1 MVAGKKCLRPVIEVS
16 IVRKDE
22 YLRWIKVGLSVGI
35 VSSSLQPSLEV
46 KDTPKFYVN
55 NYSSN
60 IVLAS
65 TVKTKEIHSIADVS
79 IVKENTVRE
88 SVRKAVAMAGGLDF
102 IKPGDTVLVK
112 PNVNSDDPYP
122 GTTNPEVIKEIVTM
136 CFENGAKRVI
146 VADRSGVLWQNT
158 MYNMEKVG
166 IAQAAR
172 SAGAEVLALEN
183 EEWILVKPEGSKY
196 WVNGFRIP
204 KLVTEVDH
212 IINVAVVK
220 THSIADFS
228 MSLKNFVG
236 FIHMSDRMF
245 MHGSGNIKE
254 MIAELNLAFNPKLN
268 ILDATRVF
276 VRGGPDRGEIREPK
290 MIIASRDRIAAD
302 ITGLALLRSL
312 GTTPAIQD
320 RDIWLHPQIKRAV
333 DLDIGIRDSSHI
345 NLVGSNVDL
354 EKLRKLSR

>member
-1 MVAGKKCLRPVIEVS
+1 M
-16 IVRKDE
+16 RKND
-22 YLRWIKVGLSVGI
+22 YLMWVKVGLGVAIISPN
-35 VSSSLQPSLEV
+35 LQPSIGNR
-46 KDTPKFYVN
+46 DIPKSYVN

-60 IVLAS
+60 MMLAS
-65 TVKTKEIHSIADVS
+65 STETREVHAMVDVS

-88 SVRKAVAMAGGLDF
+88 SVRKAVAMAGGLSF
-102 IKPGDTVLVK
+102 IKPGDIVLVK

-136 CFENGAKRVI
+136 CFESGAKRVI

-172 SAGAEVLALEN
+172 NAGAEVLALDN
-183 EEWILVKPEGSKY
+183 EEWILVKPEGSRY

-245 MHGSGNIKE
+245 MHSSGNIKE

-276 VRGGPDRGEIREPK
+276 VRGGPDRGEVREPR
-290 MIIASRDRIAAD
+290 MIIASRNRIAAD
-302 ITGLALLRSL
+302 IIGLALLRSL

-320 RDIWLHPQIKRAV
+320 KDIWSHPQIRRAI
-333 DLDIGIRDSSHI
+333 DLGIGIKDSSGI
-345 NLVGSNVDL
+345 NLIGSNVEL
-354 EKLRKLSR
+354 EEIRRLSR

>member
-1 MVAGKKCLRPVIEVS
+1 MKR
-16 IVRKDE
+16 D
-22 YLRWIKVGLSVGI
+22 YLRLAKVGLGI
-35 VSSSLQPSLEV
+35 AIISSNPYLGMED
-46 KDTPKFYVN
+46 KGMPKPYMN
-55 NYSSN
+55 NYLSSA
-60 IVLAS
+60 IFAS
-65 TVKTKEIHSIADVS
+65 NTQTREVHTIADVS
-79 IVKENTVRE
+79 IVRENTVRE
-88 SVRKAVAMAGGLDF
+88 SVRKAVAMAGGLSF

-122 GTTNPEVIKEIVTM
+122 GTTNPEVVKEVVTM
-136 CFENGAKRVI
+136 CFESGAKRVI

-166 IAQAAR
+166 IAQSAR
-172 SAGAEVLALEN
+172 SAGAEVVALDN

-245 MHGSGNIKE
+245 MHSSGNIKE

-290 MIIASRDRIAAD
+290 AIIASRDRVAVD

-312 GTTPAIQD
+312 GTIPAIQD
-320 RDIWLHPQIKRAV
+320 RDIWSHPQIKRAV
-333 DLDIGIRDSSHI
+333 DLGIGIKDSSRI

-354 EKLRKLSR
+354 EEIRKLSR

>member
-1 MVAGKKCLRPVIEVS
+1 MGNG
-16 IVRKDE
+16 E
-22 YLRWIKVGLSVGI
+22 YLKWIKVGLGVAI
-35 VSSSLQPSLEV
+35 LSSSSHLKIGA
-46 KDTPKFYVN
+46 KDIPELYAN
-55 NYSSN
+55 NHFSN
-60 IVLAS
+60 FMIAS
-65 TVKTKEIHSIADVS
+65 NTQTREIHNIADVS

-88 SVRKAVAMAGGLDF
+88 SVRKAVSMVGGLDF

-166 IAQAAR
+166 IAQSAR
-172 SAGAEVLALEN
+172 SAGAEVLALDN

-196 WVNGFRIP
+196 WPNGFRIP

-245 MHGSGNIKE
+245 MHSSGNIKE

-268 ILDATRVF
+268 ILDATKVF
-276 VRGGPDRGEIREPK
+276 VRGGPDKGEIKEPRA
-290 MIIASRDRIAAD
+290 IIASRDRVAVD
-302 ITGLALLRSL
+302 IIGLALLRSL

-320 RDIWLHPQIKRAV
+320 RDIWSHPQIKRAIEL
-333 DLDIGIRDSSHI
+333 DLGIKDSSRI

-354 EKLRKLSR
+354 ESIKRLSK

>member
-1 MVAGKKCLRPVIEVS
+1 MKRDDYLRWAKVGLGVVMISSNLQPNIGNKEVPGFYANNFSSSKVLASNTETRKIHATAEVS
-16 IVRKDE
+16 IVR
-22 YLRWIKVGLSVGI
+22 
-35 VSSSLQPSLEV
+35 
-46 KDTPKFYVN
+46 
-55 NYSSN
+55 
-60 IVLAS
+60 
-65 TVKTKEIHSIADVS
+65 
-79 IVKENTVRE
+79 ENTVRE

-136 CFENGAKRVI
+136 CFESGAKRVI

-166 IAQAAR
+166 IAKAAR
-172 SAGAEVLALEN
+172 NAGAEVLALEN
-183 EEWILVKPEGSKY
+183 EDWILVKPEGTKY

-245 MHGSGNIKE
+245 MHSSGNIKE

-276 VRGGPDRGEIREPK
+276 VRGGPDRGEVKEPK
-290 MIIASRDRIAAD
+290 MIISSRDRIAAD
-302 ITGLALLRSL
+302 VIGLALLRSL
-312 GTTPAIQD
+312 GTTPAIQSK
-320 RDIWLHPQIKRAV
+320 DIWSHPQIKRAI
-333 DLDIGIRDSSHI
+333 DLGIGIKDSSLI
-345 NLVGSNVDL
+345 SLVGSNVDL
-354 EKLRKLSR
+354 EELRKLSR

>member
-1 MVAGKKCLRPVIEVS
+1 MG
-16 IVRKDE
+16 KDE
-22 YLRWIKVGLSVGI
+22 YLKWVKVGLGVTI
-35 VSSSLQPSLEV
+35 LSSSPILARENSYTSKILIS
-46 KDTPKFYVN
+46 

-60 IVLAS
+60 FVLAS
-65 TVKTKEIHSIADVS
+65 STQTREIHSVADVS
-79 IVKENTVRE
+79 IVKESTVKA
-88 SVRKAVAMAGGLDF
+88 SVRKAVAMAGGLSF

-136 CFENGAKRVI
+136 CFESGAKRVI

-166 IAQAAR
+166 IAQSAR
-172 SAGAEVLALEN
+172 SAGAEVLALDN
-183 EEWILVKPEGSKY
+183 EEWIPVRPEGSKY

-204 KLVTEVDH
+204 KIVTQVDH
-212 IINVAVVK
+212 IINVGVVK
-220 THSIADFS
+220 THSITDFS

-245 MHGSGNIKE
+245 MHSSGNIKE

-268 ILDATRVF
+268 ILDATKVF
-276 VRGGPDRGEIREPK
+276 VRGGPDKGETREPGV
-290 MIIASRDRIAAD
+290 IIASQDRIAVD
-302 ITGLALLRSL
+302 IIGLSLLRSL

-320 RDIWLHPQIKRAV
+320 RDIWSHPQIKRAIE
-333 DLDIGIRDSSHI
+333 LGIGIKDYSYI
-345 NLVGSNVDL
+345 NVVGSNMDL
-354 EKLRKLSR
+354 DKIKRMAR

>member
-1 MVAGKKCLRPVIEVS
+1 MGNS
-16 IVRKDE
+16 E
-22 YLRWIKVGLSVGI
+22 YLKWVKVGLGVAI
-35 VSSSLQPSLEV
+35 LSSSSYFKIGAKSIPRLY
-46 KDTPKFYVN
+46 TN
-55 NYSSN
+55 NYSSSFM
-60 IVLAS
+60 IAS
-65 TVKTKEIHSIADVS
+65 NSQTREIHSIADVS

-88 SVRKAVAMAGGLDF
+88 SVRKAVSMVGGLDF

-122 GTTNPEVIKEIVTM
+122 GTTNPEVIKEIVAM
-136 CFENGAKRVI
+136 CFESGAKRVI

-166 IAQAAR
+166 IAQSAR
-172 SAGAEVLALEN
+172 SAGAEVVALDN

-196 WVNGFRIP
+196 WINGFRIP

-245 MHGSGNIKE
+245 MHSSGNIKE

-268 ILDATRVF
+268 ILDATKVF
-276 VRGGPDRGEIREPK
+276 VKGGPDKGEIKEPRA
-290 MIIASRDRIAAD
+290 IIASRDRVAAD
-302 ITGLALLRSL
+302 IIGLALLRSL
-312 GTTPAIQD
+312 GTTSAIQD
-320 RDIWLHPQIKRAV
+320 RDIWSHPQIKRAIEL
-333 DLDIGIRDSSHI
+333 DLGIKDSSRI

-354 EKLRKLSR
+354 DRIKRLSK

>member
-1 MVAGKKCLRPVIEVS
+1 MK
-16 IVRKDE
+16 
-22 YLRWIKVGLSVGI
+22 WFKVGLGVAI
-35 VSSSLQPSLEV
+35 LSSSSQV
-46 KDTPKFYVN
+46 KIGAKDMPKLYIS

-60 IVLAS
+60 FTVAS
-65 TVKTKEIHSIADVS
+65 NTQNREIHSIVDVS

-88 SVRKAVAMAGGLDF
+88 SVRKAVSMVGGLDF

-122 GTTNPEVIKEIVTM
+122 GTTNPEVIREIVSM
-136 CFENGAKRVI
+136 CFESGARRVI

-172 SAGAEVLALEN
+172 GAGAEVLALDN
-183 EEWILVKPEGSKY
+183 EEWVLVKPKSSKY

-204 KLVTEVDH
+204 KIVTEVDH

-245 MHGSGNIKE
+245 MHSSGNIKE

-276 VRGGPDRGEIREPK
+276 VRGGPDKGEVKEPRV
-290 MIIASRDRIAAD
+290 IIASRNRVAAD
-302 ITGLALLRSL
+302 IVGLALLRSL
-312 GTTPAIQD
+312 GTTTAIQD
-320 RDIWLHPQIKRAV
+320 RDIWSHPQIKRAIEL
-333 DLDIGIRDSSHI
+333 DLGIKDSSRI

-354 EKLRKLSR
+354 EEIKRLSK